1 MSGIVQTNLDKICA
15 EYGMDL
21 LNLPKKLYDETNNLV
36 KSSSNFADF
45 KRKNYDKTNWKDSLK
60 NFLEYGLINPLEYLQ
75 NKINREKKIDELK
88 EKNHPLNFDSK
99 SFETEI
105 TKALGILVED
115 GPFAYFIWLKSQ
127 DKEPHQAMI
136 IQTARILM
144 ELNLIKDISTD
155 KDLKEELEKAFL
167 EEISTDLTKTL
178 FVKTILEKVL
188 IYARY
193 KAKAM

>member
-1 MSGIVQTNLDKICA
+1 MSGIMQTNLDKICA

-155 KDLKEELEKAFL
+155 KNLKEELEKAFL